1 MINNSF
7 SMNVKNERKCMWLLY
22 LLIVLKNLYGEN
34 NGEGK
39 LNFILFL
46 SYTQKF
52 SLLLLLNYF
61 KPSVN

>member
-1 MINNSF
+1 MGKI
-7 SMNVKNERKCMWLLY
+7 Y
-22 LLIVLKNLYGEN
+22 

-61 KPSVN
+61 KLSVN